1 MKCLQRRTTPL
12 EIYVPTLFLAENK
25 TALRLRCPAV
35 VTMQSRSVLRKNF
48 VSGTLFGHIE
58 HTQIL
63 NLAVAIQ
70 QIAHTHTHSCESNE
84 FRCQIETIFIHRRT
98 EDDALLPPYY
108 PKSWF
113 AQNVEMPETI
123 IDLRTA
129 CSGVAQTAAA

>member
-48 VSGTLFGHIE
+48 VSVTLFGHIE

-70 QIAHTHTHSCESNE
+70 QIAHTHTHT
-84 FRCQIETIFIHRRT
+84 Q
-98 EDDALLPPYY
+98 
-108 PKSWF
+108 
-113 AQNVEMPETI
+113 
-123 IDLRTA
+123 LRK
-129 CSGVAQTAAA
+129 